1 MVACSNAVE
10 WELAV
15 RVRCLLYNLTAKAPS
30 LSPLHVRFIHSEF
43 LVCQSS
49 FSSHKNSPDVESQ
62 YLTELLA
69 EYQKLVPFMQV
80 LPVCSRLLN
89 QGSVSTMN
97 SGSGFSAFS

>member
-1 MVACSNAVE
+1 MSG
-10 WELAV
+10 
-15 RVRCLLYNLTAKAPS
+15 LYTQNFSSARA
-30 LSPLHVRFIHSEF
+30 LSPHIRTA
-43 LVCQSS
+43 
-49 FSSHKNSPDVESQ
+49 PDVESQ